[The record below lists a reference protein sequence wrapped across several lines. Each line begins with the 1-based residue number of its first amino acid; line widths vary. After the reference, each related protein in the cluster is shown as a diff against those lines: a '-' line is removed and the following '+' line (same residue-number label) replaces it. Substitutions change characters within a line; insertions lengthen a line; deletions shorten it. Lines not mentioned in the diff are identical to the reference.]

1 MNSPLLWAFMWRN
14 AQHGK
19 DEALRLFNS
28 FTESLPIAEPIPAIR
43 HEVEEGVTAL
53 IRLTREAQDRGREL
67 LDWLRFDL
75 GVEKPGQ
82 KLEAFAEL
90 TADDF
95 VAEVRERRPN
105 GASRLTPAAIAE
117 LMKTHQGYAVP
128 ERQRAAEIQSLEHR
142 LSDLINQAYG
152 LTDEE
157 IALLWKTAPP
167 RMPNARRTRSVS
179 SDP

>member
-1 MNSPLLWAFMWRN
+1 MI
-14 AQHGK
+14 Q
-19 DEALRLFNS
+19 
-28 FTESLPIAEPIPAIR
+28 
-43 HEVEEGVTAL
+43 
-53 IRLTREAQDRGREL
+53 LTREAQEHSREL

-105 GASRLTPAAIAE
+105 GASHLTPAAIAE

-152 LTDEE
+152 LTDED

-167 RMPNARRTRSVS
+167 RMPNARRTRRCFFRPMNATEFEQRTGEAGPYAGRHLGGGSRTGARRRPRS
-179 SDP
+179 CHSPGQSAGEDEQD